1 MPAIP
6 LPYKTLRDIAIEI
19 GINVN
24 TLKSRIYRAEMA
36 GKPKARRERETKRRS
51 PLWKRNGDISLGDR
65 CPKCGGPVEHG
76 CVQMGRVA
84 NIDRCIMCGLTS
96 ESMSFY
102 DAVNCRRVD
111 IKTALVLMRL
121 NGS

>member
-1 MPAIP
+1 MPN
-6 LPYKTLRDIAIEI
+6 KTLRDIAIEI

-36 GKPKARRERETKRRS
+36 GRPRARRDHESKRRS

-65 CPKCGGPVEHG
+65 CPKCGGSVEHNQVRLG
-76 CVQMGRVA
+76 QLA

-111 IKTALVLMRL
+111 IKTALVMMRL
-121 NGS
+121 NSS

>member
-1 MPAIP
+1 MPN
-6 LPYKTLRDIAIEI
+6 KTLRDIAIEI

-36 GKPKARRERETKRRS
+36 GRPKARRDHESKRRS

-65 CPKCGGPVEHG
+65 CPKCGGPVEHR
-76 CVQMGRVA
+76 MGRR
-84 NIDRCIMCGLTS
+84 IDRCIMCGLTS

>member
-1 MPAIP
+1 MPN
-6 LPYKTLRDIAIEI
+6 KTLRDIAIEI

-24 TLKSRIYRAEMA
+24 TLKSR
-36 GKPKARRERETKRRS
+36 KARRDHESKRRS
-51 PLWKRNGDISLGDR
+51 PLWKRNGDISLGDH
-65 CPKCGGPVEHG
+65 CPKCGGPVDHSG
-76 CVQMGRVA
+76 GVVLSRSA

-111 IKTALVLMRL
+111 IKTALVMMRL
-121 NGS
+121 GE

>member
-1 MPAIP
+1 MPN
-6 LPYKTLRDIAIEI
+6 KTLRDIAIEI

-24 TLKSRIYRAEMA
+24 TLKSR
-36 GKPKARRERETKRRS
+36 KARRDHESKRRS
-51 PLWKRNGDISLGDR
+51 PLWKRNGDISLGDH
-65 CPKCGGPVEHG
+65 CPKCGGPVDHSG
-76 CVQMGRVA
+76 GVVLSRSA

-96 ESMSFY
+96 ESESYY
-102 DAVNCRRVD
+102 DAIRCCRVD

>member
-1 MPAIP
+1 MPN
-6 LPYKTLRDIAIEI
+6 KTLRDIAIEI

-36 GKPKARRERETKRRS
+36 GRPRAKRDYESKRRS
-51 PLWKRNGDISLGDR
+51 PLWKRNGDISLGDH
-65 CPKCGGPVEHG
+65 CPKCGGPVEHNQVRLG
-76 CVQMGRVA
+76 QLA

>member
-1 MPAIP
+1 MPN
-6 LPYKTLRDIAIEI
+6 KTLRDIAIEI

-24 TLKSRIYRAEMA
+24 TLKSRIYRAEVA
-36 GKPKARRERETKRRS
+36 GMPKARRDHESKRRS
-51 PLWKRNGDISLGDR
+51 PLWKHNGDISLGDH

-102 DAVNCRRVD
+102 DAVNCRRVN

>member
-1 MPAIP
+1 MPN
-6 LPYKTLRDIAIEI
+6 KTLRDIAIEI

-24 TLKSRIYRAEMA
+24 TLKSR
-36 GKPKARRERETKRRS
+36 KARRDHESKRRS

-65 CPKCGGPVEHG
+65 CPKCGGPVEHR
-76 CVQMGRVA
+76 MGRR
-84 NIDRCIMCGLTS
+84 IDRCIMCGLTS

-111 IKTALVLMRL
+111 IKTAMVMMRSH
-121 NGS
+121 GS

>member
-1 MPAIP
+1 MTDDHLTIREVAIRMGVK
-6 LPYKTLRDIAIEI
+6 L
-19 GINVN
+19 N
-24 TLKSRIYRAEMA
+24 TLTRA
-36 GKPKARRERETKRRS
+36 GKLRTESSKRQHG
-51 PLWKRNGDISLGDR
+51 WKPGGNGQSLGDR
-65 CPKCGGPVEHG
+65 CPKCGGPVYHSG
-76 CVQMGRVA
+76 GVVLSRSA

>member
-1 MPAIP
+1 MPN
-6 LPYKTLRDIAIEI
+6 KTLRDIAIEI

-65 CPKCGGPVEHG
+65 CPKCGGPVEHR
-76 CVQMGRVA
+76 MGRR
-84 NIDRCIMCGLTS
+84 IDRCIMCGLTS

-102 DAVNCRRVD
+102 DAANCRRVD
-111 IKTALVLMRL
+111 IKTALVMIRL

>member
-1 MPAIP
+1 MPN
-6 LPYKTLRDIAIEI
+6 KTLRDIAIEI

-65 CPKCGGPVEHG
+65 CPKCGGSVEHNQVRLG
-76 CVQMGRVA
+76 QLV

-102 DAVNCRRVD
+102 DAVRCCRVD